1 MDAPAQQIRTD
12 SPDPADIYTDSGDAM
27 KPPPRSNRGP
37 GDGDGPRDPI
47 QAFFARFGRV
57 IVRFRYLVV
66 AAWLVAAVAA
76 ITGLPSL
83 SSVTNNNNNSF
94 LPKGQPSIKAAQ
106 LAAPF
111 QRGTLPQALL
121 VAARTGGALTPA
133 DNAAITRA
141 ETAVRSDPG
150 VVAIRDQG
158 LSRDS
163 AARKAQITLSGDAFG
178 QTAGKKYVTAIR
190 ATMAKAGAP
199 AGLAFY
205 LTGDVATNVD
215 AAQANTR
222 TQNLTQILSV
232 AFILILLLV
241 VYRSLFAPFLTLLP
255 PALVLFTA
263 GPVIAESHKLF
274 GVAVSNITQILLTV
288 LLLGAGTDYGLFL
301 VFRVRE
307 EMRRGLEPHAAV
319 IKSLSRV
326 GETITFSA
334 GTVIAALLCLL
345 LATFGFYQGLGPAMA
360 IGVAIMLLAGL
371 TLLPAL
377 LAIFGRAAFWPT
389 SVRPSGYTIGLYG
402 RIAGRIVQRPLPVLL
417 AGVALF
423 GSLAVYGLFTYAPS
437 GFGGETTAT
446 SSQSARGT
454 SVISAHFPAVQA
466 NPTNLLLRYPSS
478 VWQHPALL
486 AAATQRLVHDPAFTS
501 INGPLDPNGTPLSTA
516 QLQHLHAVLGPP
528 IGMPANQPAGTSIP
542 ANLYNAYR
550 STAQFIS
557 SDGHTVQ
564 FYASLTAGVPDST
577 GAMHA
582 IPAVRA
588 ALSNVGRATGALDT
602 GVAGQASFSYD
613 ISSIS
618 TNDLVLIVPI
628 VLLVIGI
635 LLAVVLRSLVAPW
648 YLLASVGLSY
658 LAALGLAVAVFMGIG
673 GSAGLNFFLPFLMF
687 IFLMA
692 LGSDYNI
699 LVMTRIREEAQ
710 DLPLREAVTRAIG
723 ATGGTITSAGM
734 ILAGSFLV
742 LTVAGGGQIQQIGFG
757 IAGGILMDTFLVRT
771 LLIPSMVVLLGNK
784 NWWPSRLAVEQ
795 AGERQA
801 A

>member
-1 MDAPAQQIRTD
+1 MDTPAQQNRSD
-12 SPDPADIYTDSGDAM
+12 DPRHSNISISSGDAV
-27 KPPPRSNRGP
+27 KPPLRNNRGS
-37 GDGDGPRDPI
+37 GDGDAPRDPV
-47 QAFFARFGRV
+47 QAFFARFGHV
-57 IVRFRYLVV
+57 IVRFRYAVV
-66 AAWLVAAVAA
+66 AIWLVIAVAA
-76 ITGLPSL
+76 IAGLPSL
-83 SSVTNNNNNSF
+83 SSVTNNNNSSF
-94 LPKGQPSIKAAQ
+94 LPKDQPSIKAAA

-111 QRGTLPQALL
+111 QRGTLPQAAL
-121 VAARTGGALTPA
+121 VAARTGGALTVA
-133 DNAAITRA
+133 DNAAITRVEA
-141 ETAVRSDPG
+141 AVQTDPG

-158 LSRDS
+158 LSRDGE
-163 AARKAQITLSGDAFG
+163 ARKAQITLSANAFG
-178 QTAGKKYVTAIR
+178 QTEGKKYVAAIR

-199 AGLAFY
+199 AGLSFY
-205 LTGDVATNVD
+205 LTGQVATNVD
-215 AAQANTR
+215 AAQSSTR
-222 TQNLTQILSV
+222 TQNLTEILSV
-232 AFILILLLV
+232 VFILLLLLV
-241 VYRSLFAPFLTLLP
+241 VYRSLLAPFLTLLP

-263 GPVIAESHKLF
+263 GPIIAESHNLF
-274 GVAVSNITQILLTV
+274 GVAVSSITQILLTV

-301 VFRVRE
+301 VFRIRE
-307 EMRRGLEPHAAV
+307 EMRRGLDPHSAV

-371 TLLPAL
+371 TFLPAL

-423 GSLAVYGLFTYAPS
+423 GSLAIYGLFTYAPS

-454 SVISAHFPAVQA
+454 SVISAHFPAAQA

-486 AAATQRLVHDPAFTS
+486 ATATQRLVHDPAFTS
-501 INGPLDPNGTPLSTA
+501 INGPLDPNDTPLSAT

-528 IGMPANQPAGTSIP
+528 IGLTATSPAGARVSPT
-542 ANLYNAYR
+542 LYNAYR
-550 STAQFIS
+550 ATAQFIS

-564 FYASLTAGVPDST
+564 FYASLRAGAPDST
-577 GAMHA
+577 SAMHA
-582 IPAVRA
+582 IPAVRT
-588 ALSNVGRATGALDT
+588 ALDSVGRATGALTT
-602 GVAGQASFSYD
+602 GVAGQAAFSYD
-613 ISSIS
+613 ISSLS
-618 TNDLVLIVPI
+618 SHDLVFIVPI

-673 GSAGLNFFLPFLMF
+673 GSNGLNFFLPFLMF

-723 ATGGTITSAGM
+723 ATGGTVTSAGM

-742 LTVAGGGQIQQIGFG
+742 LTVSGGGQIQQIGFG

-771 LLIPSMVVLLGNK
+771 LLIPSMVVLLGNT
-784 NWWPSRLAVEQ
+784 NWWPTRLGIER
-795 AGERQA
+795 AGEEKA